1 MRSRTVPQPAMSFE
15 YIMWMFTR
23 ISGLALLFLGGVGL
37 VMAVMMGGR
46 ELLDLPTLA
55 RWTFFPNPNHVV
67 NSNIPD
73 VTQGWANAY
82 WQIMQI
88 VIAFFGISHGF
99 NGLRVVIEDY
109 IGNTIWQPMLRG
121 LIFLVWLFFMIMAVF
136 VILAS

>member
-1 MRSRTVPQPAMSFE
+1 MRSRTVPQPTMSFE

-23 ISGLALLFLGGVGL
+23 ISGLALFFLGGVGL
-37 VMAVMMGGR
+37 VIAFVMGGR
-46 ELLDLPTLA
+46 ELLDMPTLV

-73 VTQGWANAY
+73 VSQGWANAY
-82 WQIMQI
+82 WQTMQI